1 MFALVDAAFN
11 QRRKT
16 LRQALKNYFGS
27 AAKAAEVLEKT
38 GIDPSRR
45 GETLT
50 VADFVKISQ
59 EADS

>member
-1 MFALVDAAFN
+1 MLF
-11 QRRKT
+11 RS
-16 LRQALKNYFGS
+16 RQALKNYFGS